1 MSRPKKSSLQKLPS
15 AAKSADPVGRVEL
28 GKALGITHQSASLL
42 VKQGMPT
49 HSIEAAKEWY
59 AALKAKPTDLGG
71 AKLQKTLREI
81 ERLDLIVARERGE
94 LINRAEVR
102 EAGVAIGALLSAELA
117 AAVNDLCGQVA
128 GVDEATARQLLE
140 ARADSLLE
148 SVQKKLNESTL

>member
-1 MSRPKKSSLQKLPS
+1 LPDGQKLPS
-15 AAKSADPVGRVEL
+15 SDAANIAESKPVQRREL
-28 GKALGITHQSASLL
+28 AKALGITHQAVTKL
-42 VKQGMPT
+42 VKRGMPT
-49 HSIEAAKEWY
+49 HSVEAAREYYNALESKPADY
-59 AALKAKPTDLGG
+59 AS

-128 GVDEATARQLLE
+128 GVDEATARQMLE